1 MNFSNKWCVLPVL
14 VMLLSVGDVGAAK
27 FFREDSSVEFV
38 EVNDASSSYTKSD
51 PLLSQLEL
59 RKSIQE
65 QAGKYRARLRVART
79 IKQLVL
85 TAPQTKIA
93 EKTASSPAKLS
104 WHDAYYNEI
113 LGCLEYDDTANTY
126 TQDAK
131 DLIARI
137 VRNLER
143 DFEALD
149 SYDSPGDFFVK
160 RMTKSKFAVMPG
172 SSWYGK
178 IFYGFIAMA
187 LENFGDAVDK
197 QFEKTSNSIMK
208 RFSRSMWNI
217 FAAAGFISPLSA
229 EQVDSWIHALE
240 RYRSSMDKLSS
251 TSTQDSSFA
260 NTFAHRD
267 KGRPEKQSAGK
278 EDAALEGEAK
288 KKKQIPAYVTIT
300 DVTVSQLRSQIG
312 YILQSVDSS
321 YVHQRSLLNDTLMIL
336 DDIRARV
343 FMSHEENQSPVL
355 TQSLK
360 NDFIALCDTAIS
372 ELQSLLD
379 MLNIDKESST
389 ETKSSSSSSKKP
401 SDSRLF
407 GRD

>member
-14 VMLLSVGDVGAAK
+14 VVLLSAEPVAAIK
-27 FFREDSSVEFV
+27 VVRTGVDGEEYLVE
-38 EVNDASSSYTKSD
+38 ESSYSKSD
-51 PLLSQLEL
+51 PLLSQLKL
-59 RKSIQE
+59 RDQIRREANEYRLQWRAAREIQG
-65 QAGKYRARLRVART
+65 QINGS
-79 IKQLVL
+79 
-85 TAPQTKIA
+85 TKIA
-93 EKTASSPAKLS
+93 VKTKPDDGKSSKYDICFNDILS
-104 WHDAYYNEI
+104 E
-113 LGCLEYDDTANTY
+113 LEFVDSKYSKES
-126 TQDAK
+126 K
-131 DLIARI
+131 DLINHYVASYDRE
-137 VRNLER
+137 VKV
-143 DFEALD
+143 LD
-149 SYDSPGDFFVK
+149 AYDSPADFFAK

-178 IFYGFIAMA
+178 IFYGFVAMA

-208 RFSRSMWNI
+208 RFSRSMWNM
-217 FAAAGFISPLSA
+217 FAAAGFISPLSS

-267 KGRPEKQSAGK
+267 KGRPEKQTAAK
-278 EDAALEGEAK
+278 EDAAVEGETK

-321 YVHQRSLLNDTLMIL
+321 YIHQRSLLNDTLMIL

-343 FMSHEENQSPVL
+343 FNSHEENQSPVL

-379 MLNIDKESST
+379 ILNIDKESST
-389 ETKSSSSSSKKP
+389 ETKSSSNSSKKP